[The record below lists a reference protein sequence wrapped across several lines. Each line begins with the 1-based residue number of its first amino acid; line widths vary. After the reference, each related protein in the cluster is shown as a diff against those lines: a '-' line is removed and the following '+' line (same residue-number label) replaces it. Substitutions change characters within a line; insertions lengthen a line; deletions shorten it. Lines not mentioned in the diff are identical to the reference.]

1 MLNLLIKLLGGY
13 TKKEYIELSKVA
25 EADFASLTF
34 YRGYVAQV
42 NKRIG
47 RLIDILGGDK

>member
-25 EADFASLTF
+25 EEYFEGLTF

-42 NKRIG
+42 DKRIV
-47 RLIDILGGDK
+47 RLLEVLEK